1 MSPKN
6 KPKTTPKLTYQ
17 KAVEELEEILE
28 KIQEDKV
35 DLDELI
41 SQLKKAYELID
52 FCKSRIKQT
61 EMKIEE
67 INDKFNN

>member
-6 KPKTTPKLTYQ
+6 KPKTTLNLTYQ

-67 INDKFNN
+67 INNKFNN

>member
-6 KPKTTPKLTYQ
+6 KPKTAPKLTYQ
-17 KAVEELEEILE
+17 KAIEELEEILE
-28 KIQEDKV
+28 NIQEDKV

-52 FCKSRIKQT
+52 FCKNRIKQT
-61 EMKIEE
+61 EMKIKE

>member
-6 KPKTTPKLTYQ
+6 KPKITPKLTYQ
-17 KAVEELEEILE
+17 KAIEELEEILE
-28 KIQEDKV
+28 NIQGDKV

-67 INDKFNN
+67 INDKFNS

>member
-6 KPKTTPKLTYQ
+6 KPKTASKLTYQ

-28 KIQEDKV
+28 NIQEDKV

-41 SQLKKAYELID
+41 TQLKKAYELID